1 MLRINDAMEISSDD
15 LDITYIRASGPG
27 GQNVNKVS
35 TAAQLRFDV
44 RGSTALPQN
53 VKHRLLRLAGARA
66 TNEGEIVMT
75 GDRYRT
81 QTANREDVLE
91 RLRALIER
99 ALHVP
104 KKRVPTKP
112 SRAAKKRRVDKKT
125 KRGQVKKLR
134 SKKIG
139 AHD

>member
-1 MLRINDAMEISSDD
+1 MLRINDAIEISSDD

-125 KRGQVKKLR
+125 KRGQPKC
-134 SKKIG
+134 
-139 AHD
+139 

>member
-1 MLRINDAMEISSDD
+1 MLTINDRLTIPEEDI
-15 LDITYIRASGPG
+15 DITYIRASGPG

-44 RGSTALPQN
+44 HGCSALPLN
-53 VKHRLLRLAGARA
+53 VKHRLVRLAGTRA
-66 TNEGEIVMT
+66 TKEGVIVMT
-75 GDRYRT
+75 ADRFRT
-81 QTANREDVLE
+81 QAANRDDVLE
-91 RLRALIER
+91 RLRVLIER
-99 ALHVP
+99 ALFVP

-112 SRAAKKRRVDKKT
+112 SRAAKKRRIDKKT

-134 SKKIG
+134 SKKIS